1 MKRRI
6 HTRKTHRIDSSRV
19 LPAGRLHP
27 YTLLFIGLVALL
39 STTPALGQ
47 ITITLADELPLFL
60 IDSRHDLQSFLSE
73 DTALGGQDHPALQV
87 LADQSGANQ
96 NWDLTAFTYGGA
108 LPFSFFIR
116 AFDAS
121 KPGGNVAAYQGA
133 NCVGESVEGD
143 SWSYFFIGDNQLE
156 QFGNLLV
163 GGPRVEHAPP
173 ALDRL
178 YPVQFGSSWARS
190 FTRTIVGG
198 PGGSISVDESY
209 TVDGW
214 GTLSVPGSAPVSA
227 LRMTKTTQ
235 IGGVPIPEPEILFVT
250 KDGISA
256 RIGFDIG
263 FQVWESVEYTIE
275 TVTGGGPEVCRTDPE
290 QSGVLFIVDDAANL
304 SNADGL
310 ARDLMMS
317 LNLVVE
323 IMSDEAVTTEDGDGR
338 DLIVISGSSDAS
350 VIAANFSAT
359 EVPLVSWEAGTF
371 DDLLLTGTAQ
381 GTDYGVTA
389 DTDRLTIEDST
400 HPIANGGTGTI
411 VVSNS
416 AFGMNYG
423 VPSGSARIVATA
435 DGGKAVIFT
444 YNTDATLVGGG
455 GVPARR
461 VGFYMDAAGLDR
473 ATTDGEILLENALLW
488 ALGRDA
494 EISSTVAI
502 EARDGAVPDAFH
514 LDQNYPNPFN
524 PTTAIPF
531 SVAAAGPVSLAVYN
545 VLGQEVAVLV
555 DEPLAAGNYTADF
568 RADGLPSGVYLYRLK
583 AGSTVVTRKMLLA
596 K

>member
-1 MKRRI
+1 MNAKFTTPI
-6 HTRKTHRIDSSRV
+6 AKAV
-19 LPAGRLHP
+19 LLM
-27 YTLLFIGLVALL
+27 GLVATM

-73 DTALGGQDHPALQV
+73 NTAIGGQDHQALQT

-108 LPFSFFIR
+108 LTFSFFIR
-116 AFDAS
+116 DFDAS

-163 GGPRVEHAPP
+163 GGPRVEHSPP

-178 YPVQFGSSWARS
+178 YPVQMGASWGRS

-209 TVDGW
+209 VVDGW
-214 GTLSVPGSAPVSA
+214 GTLSVPGGASVSA

-275 TVTGGGPEVCRTDPE
+275 TVTGGGPEVCHTPE
-290 QSGVLFIVDDAANL
+290 QSGVLFVVDDAANL

-310 ARDLMMS
+310 ARDLMTS

-323 IMSDEAVTTEDGDGR
+323 IMSDEVVTTEDGDGR

-350 VIAANFSAT
+350 VIAADFSAT

-371 DDLLLTGTAQ
+371 DDLLLTGNAQ

-389 DTDRLTIEDST
+389 ATDMLTIEDST
-400 HPIANGGTGTI
+400 HPIANGGIGTI
-411 VVSNS
+411 AVSNS

-423 VPSGSARIVATA
+423 VPSGSARTVASA

-444 YNTDATLVGGG
+444 YTTDATLVGGSS
-455 GVPARR
+455 VPARR
-461 VGFYMDAAGLDR
+461 VGFYMDAAGLDI

-488 ALGRDA
+488 ALGRDD
-494 EISSTVAI
+494 EIAGTVAI
-502 EARDGAVPDAFH
+502 ETRDAAVPDVFH

-524 PTTAIPF
+524 PNTLLPF
-531 SVAAAGPVSLAVYN
+531 SVAVASPVSLTVYN
-545 VLGQEVAVLV
+545 VLGQEVAILV
-555 DEPLAAGNYTADF
+555 DEPLAAGNYTAGF
-568 RADGLPSGVYLYRLK
+568 RADGLSSGVYLYRLQ